1 MGAQAM
7 PATTAALAAE
17 HHELARYLHA
27 RLGHRVT
34 FEEARDAA
42 SEALLEAHRVTDTG
56 AVIADR
62 RRWLRR
68 TAWRKAIDIA
78 RRQEGQGAQRRPR
91 SVSLA
96 MVGEESRWADAQEA
110 FGDELADQ
118 AGRHADARALWAAWA
133 QLAEDE
139 QRAMALRYFDAR
151 PVHEVLDALGC
162 TRSQYDNLVKRALR
176 TLRRELVA
184 LSVEAGCRACR
195 LLILQDPNQ
204 LSGVLAAQRDAHLAG
219 CLACRAYARHHY
231 GLLSALPVALLTHM
245 LGLAG

>member
-1 MGAQAM
+1 MGVEAM
-7 PATTAALAAE
+7 PVTTAEVAVE

-42 SEALLEAHRVTDTG
+42 AEALIEAHRVTDGG

-78 RRQEGQGAQRRPR
+78 RRQEGQGAQRRLRP
-91 SVSLA
+91 VSLA
-96 MVGEESRWADAQEA
+96 VVGDESRWADSQEA
-110 FGDELADQ
+110 VGDELADQ

-133 QLAEDE
+133 QLSDDE

-151 PVHEVLDALGC
+151 PVDEVLDALGC
-162 TRSQYDNLVKRALR
+162 TRSHYDNLVKRALR

-184 LSVEAGCRACR
+184 LSAEPGCRACR
-195 LLILQDPNQ
+195 LLILQSTSQ

-219 CLACRAYARHHY
+219 CLACRAYAHHHN
-231 GLLSALPVALLTHM
+231 GMLSALPVALLTHI